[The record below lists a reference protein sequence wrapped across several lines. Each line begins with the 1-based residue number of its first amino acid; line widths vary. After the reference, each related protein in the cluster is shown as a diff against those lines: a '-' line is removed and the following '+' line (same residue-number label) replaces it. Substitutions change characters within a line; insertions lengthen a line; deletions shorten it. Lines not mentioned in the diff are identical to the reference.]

1 MRTRFI
7 ALGALQAFF
16 SGLILSDMV
25 TKNRREFE
33 RNLYEISSRKR
44 ELMKAHNG

>member
-1 MRTRFI
+1 MKRLLI
-7 ALGALQAFF
+7 IL

-33 RNLYEISSRKR
+33 RNLYDISSRKR